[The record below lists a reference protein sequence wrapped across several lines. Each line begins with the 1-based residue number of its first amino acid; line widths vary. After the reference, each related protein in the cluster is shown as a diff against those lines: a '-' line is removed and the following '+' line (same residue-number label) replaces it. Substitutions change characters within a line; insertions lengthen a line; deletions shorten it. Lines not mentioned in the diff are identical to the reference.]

1 MLFFR
6 LLVFSNIDI
15 LLSHNIGPFYREF
28 NPILVLFDITLSD
41 FIVIA
46 SYFGNFV
53 FWLLFFIEIFFYIF
67 LFFIKYCII
76 IKEFMDGSIQSVYN
90 LIINRVLHHLMR
102 VHLAYYIYRLIP
114 SYLLQCVEI

>member
-46 SYFGNFV
+46 SYFGNF
-53 FWLLFFIEIFFYIF
+53 LFFVLRWYFILYKYIN
-67 LFFIKYCII
+67 I
-76 IKEFMDGSIQSVYN
+76 IKEFMDGSGSTGV
-90 LIINRVLHHLMR
+90 
-102 VHLAYYIYRLIP
+102 
-114 SYLLQCVEI
+114 

>member
-1 MLFFR
+1 MFMLMLFFT

-53 FWLLFFIEIFFYIF
+53 FFSLFVDIFY
-67 LFFIKYCII
+67 FIKIIYI
-76 IKEFMDGSIQSVYN
+76 IKGFMDGYWL
-90 LIINRVLHHLMR
+90 LILQRRVLITKI
-102 VHLAYYIYRLIP
+102 VIIK
-114 SYLLQCVEI
+114 VKKG

>member
-1 MLFFR
+1 MFMLMLFFR

-46 SYFGNFV
+46 SYFGNFS
-53 FWLLFFIEIFFYIF
+53 LSFFVDILY
-67 LFFIKYCII
+67 FINTYI
-76 IKEFMDGSIQSVYN
+76 IKEFYGWVTRRVIRIIAIAYSSCRKSVEKKN
-90 LIINRVLHHLMR
+90 
-102 VHLAYYIYRLIP
+102 
-114 SYLLQCVEI
+114 